1 MYHFQQHK
9 EFFDRPVHLS
19 DQEKVDPIRVID
31 GFFTDYS
38 LSEIRELNQQMD
50 HICLSTDSPPFEEPD
65 ERDRLLCYRNDE
77 ERALE
82 AAFLLSRKYD
92 PASKPAPTENST
104 SKVPHHLFGEIDL
117 TDLQRRLVEIQHRL
131 AQLGLIVA
139 NAYSAGVDQ
148 LIQP

>member
-1 MYHFQQHK
+1 MSYYLNHP
-9 EFFDRPVHLS
+9 EFFNR
-19 DQEKVDPIRVID
+19 PIRLTEEERNDPLKVVSC
-31 GFFTDYS
+31 FFDDYT
-38 LSEIRELNQQMD
+38 LSEIREHNQQID
-50 HICLSTDSPPFEEPD
+50 HICLSTDAAPFQESD

-92 PASKPAPTENST
+92 PTSKPAPTENST
-104 SKVPHHLFGEIDL
+104 SKVPHHLIAEIDL

-131 AQLGLIVA
+131 AQLGVIVA
-139 NAYSAGVDQ
+139 KAYSAGVDQ

>member
-1 MYHFQQHK
+1 MSQYLNHP
-9 EFFDRPVHLS
+9 EFFN
-19 DQEKVDPIRVID
+19 KPIRLTQDETNNPLGVVSR
-31 GFFTDYS
+31 FFDDYS
-38 LSEIRELNQQMD
+38 LGEIRAHNQQMD
-50 HICLSTDSPPFEEPD
+50 YVCLSTDSPPFQEPT

-92 PASKPAPTENST
+92 SASKPAPAESST
-104 SKVPHHLFGEIDL
+104 SKVPHHLVGEIDL

-131 AQLGLIVA
+131 AQLGVIVA
-139 NAYSAGVDQ
+139 NAFNAGVDQ